1 MDPGATS
8 LSDAVVPMRSRFRG
22 GLRLVMLG
30 LGVSVVPLDTAVNIS
45 FPDITG
51 SFGLPLAMIQWVII
65 CYVLTHA
72 GLMLAFGRAGDIWS
86 HGSVLRAGLA
96 WSTVAFILCAL
107 APTFGWLLFFRF
119 LQGIGAGLI
128 ISCAPAVVT
137 SLYPETRRAHALGIF
152 TLMFALGSAVGPL
165 IGGALVARWGWP
177 GVFWFRAPIA
187 LTALVLLHGLPAASG
202 GRGERFDI
210 AGALLLACGIVALLL
225 AINALPRLRDGD
237 YLGPVLIAAAA
248 ASLAAFLRWESRIAH
263 PIVQIALFRNRAFAA
278 ITLAGVLMYLVSFS
292 VLLIVPYFFVR
303 YTALPLPLAGALLAT
318 GFAAMAAVSPG
329 AGWLVGRIA
338 AERIAPL
345 GALVTGLGLFLIG
358 EWQPDTPPQF
368 MLFALALQGLGM
380 GLFQVAYM
388 EIVMAASP
396 LAYRGVAG
404 SLSMLTR
411 TIGVVTAAAGLTLAF
426 QALQGA
432 ASAQGAGEAQAFLS
446 AFRNLFHVVGIA
458 AALTGTMVAW
468 AGRRPR

>member
-1 MDPGATS
+1 M
-8 LSDAVVPMRSRFRG
+8 
-22 GLRLVMLG
+22 
-30 LGVSVVPLDTAVNIS
+30 
-45 FPDITG
+45 
-51 SFGLPLAMIQWVII
+51 
-65 CYVLTHA
+65 
-72 GLMLAFGRAGDIWS
+72 
-86 HGSVLRAGLA
+86 
-96 WSTVAFILCAL
+96 
-107 APTFGWLLFFRF
+107 
-119 LQGIGAGLI
+119 
-128 ISCAPAVVT
+128 
-137 SLYPETRRAHALGIF
+137 
-152 TLMFALGSAVGPL
+152 
-165 IGGALVARWGWP
+165 
-177 GVFWFRAPIA
+177 
-187 LTALVLLHGLPAASG
+187 
-202 GRGERFDI
+202 
-210 AGALLLACGIVALLL
+210 
-225 AINALPRLRDGD
+225 
-237 YLGPVLIAAAA
+237 LIAAAA

-468 AGRRPR
+468 ARRRPR

>member
-1 MDPGATS
+1 
-8 LSDAVVPMRSRFRG
+8 
-22 GLRLVMLG
+22 
-30 LGVSVVPLDTAVNIS
+30 
-45 FPDITG
+45 ITG

-107 APTFGWLLFFRF
+107 APSFGWLLFFRF

-152 TLMFALGSAVGPL
+152 TLMFALGSAVGP
-165 IGGALVARWGWP
+165 
-177 GVFWFRAPIA
+177 
-187 LTALVLLHGLPAASG
+187 
-202 GRGERFDI
+202 
-210 AGALLLACGIVALLL
+210 
-225 AINALPRLRDGD
+225 
-237 YLGPVLIAAAA
+237 LIAAAA

-345 GALVTGLGLFLIG
+345 GALVTGLGLF
-358 EWQPDTPPQF
+358 
-368 MLFALALQGLGM
+368 
-380 GLFQVAYM
+380 
-388 EIVMAASP
+388 
-396 LAYRGVAG
+396 
-404 SLSMLTR
+404 
-411 TIGVVTAAAGLTLAF
+411 
-426 QALQGA
+426 
-432 ASAQGAGEAQAFLS
+432 
-446 AFRNLFHVVGIA
+446 
-458 AALTGTMVAW
+458 
-468 AGRRPR
+468 